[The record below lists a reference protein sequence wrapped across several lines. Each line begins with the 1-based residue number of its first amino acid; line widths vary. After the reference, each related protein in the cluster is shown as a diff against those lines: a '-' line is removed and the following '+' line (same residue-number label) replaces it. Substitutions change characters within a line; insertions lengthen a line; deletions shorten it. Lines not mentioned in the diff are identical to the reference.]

1 MKMVAVNFAE
11 WMHKNGYLKYWGS
24 DAPNSDKWYVSY
36 TPPDRKYYTT
46 DELYELF
53 ILDERE
59 RLKTLNKADVIK
71 SVCDCGCEDYKIAEE
86 RKLRCSKCKNLRYE
100 QTVL

>member
-11 WMHKNGYLKYWGS
+11 WMHKNRYVKYWGS
-24 DAPNSDKWYVSY
+24 DAPNCDKWYVSY

-59 RLKTLNKADVIK
+59 RLKTLNKADV
-71 SVCDCGCEDYKIAEE
+71 SSSTLDV
-86 RKLRCSKCKNLRYE
+86 
-100 QTVL
+100 